1 MGPPEMFPD
10 SYNMSKWKIRLN
22 FKDGWYFTN
31 IVTESDKMNE
41 ERITLSLR
49 KNCTY
54 NVILHDKND
63 FVMNL
68 NNVPSIDI
76 TKAFGYKSVYV
87 KTKKFKMI
95 RNCESSP
102 SYSFKDCV
110 EKYVI
115 QVRYRIKVR
124 DSKPTQIMFKSVGC
138 KLGFQDEPLLD
149 LPVCRGE
156 DIIKYLKFYSIMRE
170 PFQLSIIYIY
180 CIF

>member
-1 MGPPEMFPD
+1 MSESFTNCLESYGMGPPDMFPD

-102 SYSFKDCV
+102 SYSFNDCV

-115 QVRYRIKVR
+115 QVRYRVKER
-124 DSKPTQIMFKSVGC
+124 
-138 KLGFQDEPLLD
+138 
-149 LPVCRGE
+149 
-156 DIIKYLKFYSIMRE
+156 
-170 PFQLSIIYIY
+170 
-180 CIF
+180 